1 MYNDCK
7 RLIELSWCDAS
18 AWNGNNPISIFLHK
32 AESLKEVRNDWSKE
46 KFSRRNKMLAA
57 LQNQYTNL
65 INTPLNLI
73 DCEAIRKVEAEID
86 NILRDY
92 FRWRQRS
99 RAV

>member
-1 MYNDCK
+1 
-7 RLIELSWCDAS
+7 
-18 AWNGNNPISIFLHK
+18 
-32 AESLKEVRNDWSKE
+32 
-46 KFSRRNKMLAA
+46 MLEA
-57 LQNQYTNL
+57 LQNQHTNL
-65 INTPLNLI
+65 INTPLILI